1 MYGFTFGQDEG
12 EATFQLVLMTDGL
25 TSYALVYYMEGG
37 MKWTYRGSW
46 SYVMIGVSYGQV
58 ETYQRNFFSKTEAAY
73 SIDSMTGNTGEMKHD
88 LLSSVLLHKTLDRIR
103 CIQREVMTAD
113 LI

>member
-1 MYGFTFGQDEG
+1 
-12 EATFQLVLMTDGL
+12 
-25 TSYALVYYMEGG
+25 

-73 SIDSMTGNTGEMKHD
+73 SIDSMTGNTGKMKHD
-88 LLSSVLLHKTLDRIR
+88 LLSSVLLHNTLDRIR
-103 CIQREVMTAD
+103 YIQCQVVAAD
-113 LI
+113 LICKIRIEEWPDSR